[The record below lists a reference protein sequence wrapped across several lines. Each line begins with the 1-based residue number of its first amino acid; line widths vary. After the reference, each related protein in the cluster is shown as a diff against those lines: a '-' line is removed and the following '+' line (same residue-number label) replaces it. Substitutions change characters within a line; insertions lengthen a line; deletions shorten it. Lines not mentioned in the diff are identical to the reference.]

1 MQLTT
6 TDDYFNNL
14 YLKNLANVLSTCVKT
29 FFALKLVQGL
39 GIWYKGTENQLQ
51 VLIDFPR
58 PASAMTENFYEDTM
72 LLLEMIK
79 DKRHKE
85 NREKK
90 VSTI

>member
-1 MQLTT
+1 MI
-6 TDDYFNNL
+6 L
-14 YLKNLANVLSTCVKT
+14 YC
-29 FFALKLVQGL
+29 
-39 GIWYKGTENQLQ
+39 GTENHLQ

-58 PASAMTENFYEDTM
+58 PDSTMKENFYEDTM

-90 VSTI
+90 VSTIYIFFNLCFFTGGKDQGHGSGTKAEKRDL

>member
-1 MQLTT
+1 MI
-6 TDDYFNNL
+6 L
-14 YLKNLANVLSTCVKT
+14 YC
-29 FFALKLVQGL
+29 
-39 GIWYKGTENQLQ
+39 GTENQLQ

-58 PASAMTENFYEDTM
+58 PDSVMKENFYEDTM

-90 VSTI
+90 VSTIYQFFNQYFFPGGKDQGLGSGTKAKKRDL

>member
-1 MQLTT
+1 MI
-6 TDDYFNNL
+6 L
-14 YLKNLANVLSTCVKT
+14 YCGN
-29 FFALKLVQGL
+29 
-39 GIWYKGTENQLQ
+39 ENQLQ

-58 PASAMTENFYEDTM
+58 PDSAMTENFYEDTM

>member
-1 MQLTT
+1 MTIPIIYTWKFGQCADHLC
-6 TDDYFNNL
+6 
-14 YLKNLANVLSTCVKT
+14 KNIFCSEISS
-29 FFALKLVQGL
+29 GII
-39 GIWYKGTENQLQ
+39 GIWYIGTENQLQ

-58 PASAMTENFYEDTM
+58 PASAMKENFYEDTM

>member
-1 MQLTT
+1 VI
-6 TDDYFNNL
+6 L
-14 YLKNLANVLSTCVKT
+14 YC
-29 FFALKLVQGL
+29 
-39 GIWYKGTENQLQ
+39 GTENQLQ

-58 PASAMTENFYEDTM
+58 PDSAMKENFYEDTM

-90 VSTI
+90 VSTSYQFFNLCFFSSQEAKIRAMALEQKQRK